1 MHVYCNIVQG
11 RPSTIIGFAI
21 WPDLPKTQ
29 SLNHANKARP
39 TVHVQH
45 NQAQSS
51 YDTQTQ
57 RQRHT
62 FLHH

>member
-29 SLNHANKARP
+29 SLNHAIKACP

-51 YDTQTQ
+51 YDTQT
-57 RQRHT
+57 
-62 FLHH
+62 